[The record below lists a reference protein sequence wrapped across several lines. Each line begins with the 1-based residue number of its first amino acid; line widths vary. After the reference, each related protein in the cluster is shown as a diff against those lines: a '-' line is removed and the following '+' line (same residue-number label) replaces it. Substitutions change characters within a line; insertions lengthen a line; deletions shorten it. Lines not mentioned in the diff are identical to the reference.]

1 GTRAMPESSDISAE
15 RSAPPS
21 REAAPAG
28 ATSVSRAAAP
38 ALPQDAL
45 IIMPVRNTVLF
56 PGMVLPIAA
65 RRERSV
71 AAAQAA
77 VRDQRP
83 LGLLLQRDAEAA
95 EPGAGDLYTVGT
107 AARVLRYL
115 TAPDGTHNAICQG
128 EERFRIVE
136 FLDGHPFLA
145 ARVERIAEPS
155 AAGAAIDARVHQL
168 KQRAIEALQLVP
180 NAPPELVASVQGIE
194 APGTLADI
202 VAGVMDL
209 KPDEKQQILETIDLQ
224 QRLDKVIWM
233 LDY

>member
-1 GTRAMPESSDISAE
+1 MPEPSDISAE
-15 RSAPPS
+15 RSAPTA
-21 REAAPAG
+21 REPAPAG
-28 ATSVSRAAAP
+28 ATPVSGAAAP

-45 IIMPVRNTVLF
+45 IIMAVRNTVLF
-56 PGMVLPIAA
+56 PGMVLPIGA

-115 TAPDGTHNAICQG
+115 TAPDGTHNVICQG
-128 EERFRIVE
+128 EERFRVVE

-145 ARVERIAEPS
+145 A
-155 AAGAAIDARVHQL
+155 G
-168 KQRAIEALQLVP
+168 
-180 NAPPELVASVQGIE
+180 G
-194 APGTLADI
+194 
-202 VAGVMDL
+202 
-209 KPDEKQQILETIDLQ
+209 
-224 QRLDKVIWM
+224 
-233 LDY
+233 